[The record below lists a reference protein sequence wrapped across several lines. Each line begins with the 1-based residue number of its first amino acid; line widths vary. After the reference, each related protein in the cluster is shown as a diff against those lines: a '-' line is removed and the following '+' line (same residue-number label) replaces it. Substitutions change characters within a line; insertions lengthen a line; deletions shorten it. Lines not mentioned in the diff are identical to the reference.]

1 MVDYQDDNIITLNW
15 DEHIRMR
22 PGMYIGKL
30 GNGSSFDD
38 GIYVLLK
45 EVMDN
50 AIDEFMNGYGKF
62 IDVTVKDKWVTVR
75 DYGRGIPLSKVVD
88 CYSKINTG
96 RNFKGDFAS
105 IGMNGV
111 GVKAVNALSVHLL
124 VQSVRDG
131 KMKKAEFSKG
141 KVIKDHPVVD
151 TTEKNGTLVS
161 FLPDETLFVNFDWYT
176 EYIENLLW
184 NYAYV
189 NHGLTISFNG
199 KKIYSQN
206 GLKDLLSKVTSSVH
220 LLYNPIFLKD
230 GNFEFV
236 MVHTNRKYGEDYYTF
251 ANSQFTSYGGTH
263 QQAMRE
269 AIVKTCRDFYKKDF
283 ESSDVR
289 NSVIA
294 IMSVKIKDPL
304 FHSQTKT
311 KLESEYMEPGGQTV
325 RSYVNEMI
333 CKLLD
338 NYLHRN
344 PDVAEALL
352 KRIQESEKER
362 IEITN
367 IKRQSKE
374 IQKKVSL
381 HNNKLRDCRFHFNTN
396 DSRREETMIFI
407 TEGDSASGSIT

>member
-1 MVDYQDDNIITLNW
+1 
-15 DEHIRMR
+15 
-22 PGMYIGKL
+22 
-30 GNGSSFDD
+30 
-38 GIYVLLK
+38 
-45 EVMDN
+45 
-50 AIDEFMNGYGKF
+50 
-62 IDVTVKDKWVTVR
+62 
-75 DYGRGIPLSKVVD
+75 
-88 CYSKINTG
+88 
-96 RNFKGDFAS
+96 
-105 IGMNGV
+105 
-111 GVKAVNALSVHLL
+111 
-124 VQSVRDG
+124 
-131 KMKKAEFSKG
+131 
-141 KVIKDHPVVD
+141 
-151 TTEKNGTLVS
+151 
-161 FLPDETLFVNFDWYT
+161 
-176 EYIENLLW
+176 
-184 NYAYV
+184 
-189 NHGLTISFNG
+189 
-199 KKIYSQN
+199 
-206 GLKDLLSKVTSSVH
+206 
-220 LLYNPIFLKD
+220 LYNPIFLKD

-289 NSVIA
+289 NSIIA

-325 RSYVNEMI
+325 RNYVNEMI
-333 CKLLD
+333 SKLLD

-367 IKRQSKE
+367 IKKQSKE

-381 HNNKLRDCRFHFNTN
+381 HNKKLRDCRFHFNTN
-396 DSRREETMIFI
+396 DSRGEETMIFI
-407 TEGDSASGSIT
+407 TEGDSASGSITQSRDANTQAVFSLKGKPANVIKSKSAIYSNEELSLLQAALNIENGVNGLRYNYIIIATDADRDGMHIRMLLMAFFLKCFPDVVRAGHVFVLQTPLFRVRDKQKTVYCYSEKEKDEAIKSI